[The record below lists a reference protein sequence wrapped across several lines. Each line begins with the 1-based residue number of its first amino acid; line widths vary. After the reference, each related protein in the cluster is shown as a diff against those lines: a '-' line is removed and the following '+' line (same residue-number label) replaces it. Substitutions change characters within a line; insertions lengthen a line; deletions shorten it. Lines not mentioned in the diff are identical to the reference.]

1 MDDMKLIV
9 KILGLIREMEKS
21 GEYNSAVFS
30 EKCLKCPQR
39 QIDTLAFKLKKAGY
53 IDGLMTTEDIDNC
66 DNMILWQYSSPEVTL
81 SGIEYMNENSA
92 FKNAKEQL
100 KELGAAGASAMASG
114 LLNRFFQ
121 QGG

>member
-9 KILGLIREMEKS
+9 KLLGLIREMEKS
-21 GEYNSAVFS
+21 GEYNPAIFS

-39 QIDTLAFKLKKAGY
+39 QIDTLALKLKRAGY
-53 IDGLMTTEDIDNC
+53 IDGLITTEDINNC
-66 DNMILWQYSSPEVTL
+66 ENMVLWKYSTPEVTL

-92 FKNAKEQL
+92 FKKAKEQL
-100 KELGAAGASAMASG
+100 AELGVAGASAMASS
-114 LLNRFFQ
+114 LLGRFL

>member
-9 KILGLIREMEKS
+9 KILGLIREMEKT

-39 QIDTLAFKLKKAGY
+39 QIDTLALKLKKAGY
-53 IDGLMTTEDIDNC
+53 IDGLITTEDIDNC
-66 DNMILWQYSSPEVTL
+66 GNTILWQYSSPEVTL

-92 FKNAKEQL
+92 FKKAKEQL
-100 KELGAAGASAMASG
+100 AELGVAGTSAMASS
-114 LLNRFFQ
+114 LLGRFI

>member
-9 KILGLIREMEKS
+9 KILGLIREMEKT
-21 GEYNSAVFS
+21 GEYNPAVFS

-39 QIDTLAFKLKKAGY
+39 QIDTLALKLKKAGY
-53 IDGLMTTEDIDNC
+53 IDGLITTEDIDNC
-66 DNMILWQYSSPEVTL
+66 GNTILWQYSSPEVTL

-92 FKNAKEQL
+92 FKKAKEQL
-100 KELGAAGASAMASG
+100 AELGVTGASAMASS
-114 LLNRFFQ
+114 LLGRFI